1 MILRSFS
8 AVSAMENDGHSED
21 LDAGISHADLNQE
34 LAAWEERIA
43 DFVPAIV
50 SATGDRAG
58 ETFLEFFA
66 ATISN
71 KNTREA
77 YVRAVSHFVNSPAI
91 ATLGS
96 LNDIRPL
103 HVAAYINHCETMFSA
118 PTVKQRLAALRS
130 LFDWMVRNGAMTAN
144 PAMSVRGPSHDV
156 ARGKTPILAAAEA
169 KDLINS
175 IPTETAIDLRDRA
188 LIALMTYSFARI
200 SAAVG
205 MNVEDLIQTNGR
217 SWVRL
222 NEKRGKVHELPVH
235 HKLLDHLDAY
245 LAVAGHVDDPKA
257 PLFRSG
263 KGRTGGLGQQRL
275 SRHDAYSMIRRR
287 ATAAGVKPKI
297 GNHSFRGTGIT
308 TFLEN
313 EGTLELAQE
322 MANHSS
328 PRTTKLY
335 DRRRDGITQDAI
347 ERIRIE

>member
-1 MILRSFS
+1 MTMSDDR
-8 AVSAMENDGHSED
+8 NDDEFEAEIAHEG
-21 LDAGISHADLNQE
+21 LNQA
-34 LAAWEERIA
+34 LVAWDERIT

-50 SATGDRAG
+50 SGTSERAG

-66 ATISN
+66 ATINN

-77 YVRAVSHFVNSPAI
+77 YIRAVSHFINWPMI
-91 ATLGS
+91 AELGS

-103 HVAAYINHCETMFSA
+103 HVAAYINHCETLFSA

-130 LFDWMVRNGAMTAN
+130 LFDWMVRNGAMTSN
-144 PAMSVRGPSHDV
+144 PAMSVRGPSHEV
-156 ARGKTPILAAAEA
+156 QRGKTPILAATEA

-222 NEKRGKVHELPVH
+222 HEKRGKVHELPAH

-245 LAVAGHVDDPKA
+245 LAVAGHGDNPKA

-263 KGRTGGLGQQRL
+263 KGRTGELGELRFTRQ
-275 SRHDAYSMIRRR
+275 DAYAMVRRR
-287 ATAAGVKPKI
+287 ATAAGVKAKI

-313 EGTLELAQE
+313 DGTLEVAQE

-335 DRRRDGITQDAI
+335 DRRRDSITQDAI

>member
-1 MILRSFS
+1 MGDS
-8 AVSAMENDGHSED
+8 ANTGDFEAEMAPKSSGQRLVEWQEQVST
-21 LDAGISHADLNQE
+21 
-34 LAAWEERIA
+34 
-43 DFVPAIV
+43 FVPAIV
-50 SATGDRAG
+50 SATGERAG

-66 ATISN
+66 ATIRN
-71 KNTREA
+71 RNTRDA
-77 YVRAVSHFVNSPAI
+77 YVHAVTHFLNWPGI
-91 ATLGS
+91 GGLATL
-96 LNDIRPL
+96 NDVRPL
-103 HVAAYINHCETMFSA
+103 HVAAYIEYCGTQFSA

-130 LFDWMVRNGAMTAN
+130 LFDWMVRNGTMTNN

-156 ARGKTPILAAAEA
+156 QRGKTPILAATEA
-169 KDLINS
+169 KDLLDS

-222 NEKRGKVHELPVH
+222 QEKRGKVHELPVH

-245 LAVAGHVDDPKA
+245 LAVAGHRDNPQA

-263 KGRTGGLGQQRL
+263 KGRTGELGDLRL
-275 SRHDAYSMIRRR
+275 TRVDAYAMVRRR
-287 ATAAGVKPKI
+287 AVAAGVKAKI

-335 DRRRDGITQDAI
+335 DRRPDGITQDAI

>member
-1 MILRSFS
+1 MGENVDIGDFKAEMAPESSGQHLVEWQEQ
-8 AVSAMENDGHSED
+8 VST
-21 LDAGISHADLNQE
+21 L
-34 LAAWEERIA
+34 
-43 DFVPAIV
+43 VPAIV
-50 SATGDRAG
+50 SATSERAG

-66 ATISN
+66 ATIRN
-71 KNTREA
+71 QNTRNA
-77 YVRAVSHFVNSPAI
+77 YVHAVTHFLNWPGI
-91 ATLGS
+91 AGS
-96 LNDIRPL
+96 VTLNDIRPL
-103 HVAAYINHCETMFSA
+103 HVAAYIEYCGTQFSA

-130 LFDWMVRNGAMTAN
+130 LFDWMVRYGAMTSN

-156 ARGKTPILAAAEA
+156 QRGKTPILAAHEA
-169 KDLINS
+169 KDLLNS

-222 NEKRGKVHELPVH
+222 QEKRGKVHELPVH

-245 LAVAGHVDDPKA
+245 LAVAGHRDNPQA

-263 KGRTGGLGQQRL
+263 KGRTGELGDLRL
-275 SRHDAYSMIRRR
+275 SRVDAYAMVRRR
-287 ATAAGVKPKI
+287 AVAAGVKAKI

-313 EGTLELAQE
+313 DGTLELAQE

>member
-1 MILRSFS
+1 MGDSDDTDDFEVEGAPEDS
-8 AVSAMENDGHSED
+8 AHALVEWQEQ
-21 LDAGISHADLNQE
+21 IST
-34 LAAWEERIA
+34 
-43 DFVPAIV
+43 FVPTIV
-50 SATGDRAG
+50 SATSERAG

-66 ATISN
+66 ATIRN
-71 KNTREA
+71 RNTRDA
-77 YVRAVSHFVNSPAI
+77 YVRAVTHFLNWPGISSL
-91 ATLGS
+91 TS

-103 HVAAYINHCETMFSA
+103 HVAAYIEDCETQFSA

-130 LFDWMVRNGAMTAN
+130 LFDWMVRNGAMTNN

-156 ARGKTPILAAAEA
+156 QRGKTPILAASEA
-169 KDLINS
+169 KDLLNS

-245 LAVAGHVDDPKA
+245 LTVAGHRDDPQA
-257 PLFRSG
+257 PLFKSG
-263 KGRTGGLGQQRL
+263 KGRTGELGELRL
-275 SRHDAYSMIRRR
+275 SRHDAYSMVRRR
-287 ATAAGVKPKI
+287 AIAAGVKAKI